1 MYTLRFAA
9 KFVKNKR
16 EGDVNVNRIVMQVLS
31 NEWKSSL
38 LIDANFDIILG
49 KVFTR
54 HWKIAS
60 EQLKTRSTIIRF
72 SSP

>member
-9 KFVKNKR
+9 KFVKYKR
-16 EGDVNVNRIVMQVLS
+16 ESKRKDGDVNVNRIVMQVLS

-54 HWKIAS
+54 HCKIAS
-60 EQLKTRSTIIRF
+60 EEPKT
-72 SSP
+72 